1 MTKEE
6 FKDIAPFDDSEFKEK
21 MESLVTEPG
30 FKHAVTYVLPMV
42 DYPSFVRQLLT
53 IDSKDSFQRN
63 IMAPFLEMLAQK
75 TTSGIT
81 MDGLESCH
89 REGSCTYISN
99 HRDIVLDA
107 SFLNLC
113 LLRNGCRTGE
123 IALGDNLLV
132 YEWIE
137 RLVKLNKGFIV
148 KRNLPLL
155 KGFEAAK
162 QLSAYIHYCHS
173 GKHESVWI
181 AQREGR
187 AKDSNDRTQESVIKM
202 LALNGGK
209 NVIDSLMELS
219 ICPTTISY
227 EYDPNDYLKA
237 TEFLCRRRNPD
248 YVKTQH
254 DDLLSMETGL
264 LGFKGHIH
272 YQVAPS
278 INPELEKL
286 RDVTDKNELFA
297 AICNIIDRAIHL
309 GYHIYPINYICYD
322 QLHSSH
328 EFAYKYTPR
337 DVRTFEKHIE
347 AQLKKV
353 RLTDVS
359 DDDRQYMRHM
369 MVTMYANPLINK
381 LKAEKEQQH

>member
-21 MESLVTEPG
+21 MASLVEEPG
-30 FKHAVTYVLPMV
+30 FEHAVKYVLPMV
-42 DYPSFVRQLLT
+42 DYPSFVKQLLT
-53 IDSKDSFQRN
+53 IDTKDAFQRN
-63 IMAPFLEMLAQK
+63 IMVPFLEMLAQK

-81 MDGLESCH
+81 MDGLDASH
-89 REGSCTYISN
+89 RENSVTYISN

-123 IALGDNLLV
+123 IALGDNLLI
-132 YEWIE
+132 YDWIE

-148 KRNLPLL
+148 KRNLRML
-155 KGFEAAK
+155 KAFEAAK
-162 QLSAYIHYCHS
+162 QLSAYIRYCHTD
-173 GKHESVWI
+173 KHESVWI

-202 LALNGGK
+202 LALAGG
-209 NVIDSLMELS
+209 DSVVDALLTLN

-237 TEFLCRRRNPD
+237 TEFLCKRNNPD
-248 YVKTQH
+248 YVKSQS

-264 LGFKGHIH
+264 LGFKGRIH
-272 YQVAPS
+272 YQISPS
-278 INPELEKL
+278 INGMLEGL
-286 RDVTDKNELFA
+286 RGITDKNEIFNA
-297 AICNIIDRAIHL
+297 VRNHIDLCIHR
-309 GYHIYPINYICYD
+309 GYHIFPVNYICYD
-322 QLHSSH
+322 RINSTQR
-328 EFAYKYTPR
+328 FADKYTAA
-337 DVRTFEKHIE
+337 DIE
-347 AQLKKV
+347 AFDKYLDGQLEKV
-353 RLTDVS
+353 RLHDIT
-359 DDDRQYMRHM
+359 DDDRRYMRQM

-381 LKAEKEQQH
+381 LKAEEN